1 MSKILVVDD
10 DPDFVEATRIV
21 LEQAGY
27 AVVSA
32 ASGDECLQVVRKE
45 NPDLIVLDVIMSS
58 ILDGLNVSQQLQEDP
73 EHKDIPIVM
82 VTSIANTDYAELFP
96 TDEYVHISA
105 FMTKPV
111 AARPAPR
118 PGQASARLK
127 PAPTPT
133 LPRPTQ
139 AVGG

>member
-21 LEQAGY
+21 LEGAGY
-27 AVVSA
+27 EVVSA
-32 ASGDECLQVVRKE
+32 ANGDESLQVTRAEK
-45 NPDLIVLDVIMSS
+45 PDLIILDVIMSS
-58 ILDGLNVSQQLQEDP
+58 ILDGLNVTQQLQEDP

-82 VTSIANTDYAELFP
+82 VTSIANTDYAALFP

-111 AARPAPR
+111 LPD
-118 PGQASARLK
+118 RL
-127 PAPTPT
+127 
-133 LPRPTQ
+133 LEQVSRLL
-139 AVGG
+139 G

>member
-1 MSKILVVDD
+1 MAKILVVDD
-10 DPDFVEATRIV
+10 DPDFVETTRIV

-27 AVVSA
+27 AVSSA

-45 NPDLIVLDVIMSS
+45 TPDLIVLDVIMSS

-73 EHKDIPIVM
+73 DHKNIPIVM

-111 AARPAPR
+111 QPDQLL
-118 PGQASARLK
+118 GQVKRLL
-127 PAPTPT
+127 A
-133 LPRPTQ
+133 
-139 AVGG
+139 